1 MNRNRNYRG
10 FTLIE
15 ILVSIGIIAV
25 LIGIALPALSGARQ
39 RASDV
44 VGLSNLRQTG
54 LVFESYTQTF
64 NGWLPFAYEG
74 TQFSTTPRVPP
85 EALSSDSHWALSK
98 YWSSLFHEIAPWRE
112 WFQMWT
118 FPDPRR
124 SVDEPWIILE
134 QGGALSNGV
143 SSLRY
148 SRALFARPE
157 IWEVGEMVED
167 RDSVLRGVRM
177 SEVRFP
183 SSKVSLFDGE
193 LCVRVRCDS
202 ELEAKRGMLFLD
214 GHAALLATGDAIEPV
229 QGRMPYLGEPEP
241 LHDTAGGAY
250 GRDYP

>member
-1 MNRNRNYRG
+1 MNDDRNHRG
-10 FTLIE
+10 FSLIE

-39 RASDV
+39 RARDV

-54 LVFESYTQTF
+54 LVMESYVKSYD
-64 NGWLPFAYEG
+64 GWLPFASEG
-74 TQFSTTPRVPP
+74 TWFRITPREPP
-85 EALSSDSHWALSK
+85 DALTSGIHWDLSN
-98 YWSSLFHEIAPWRE
+98 YWSSLFHEVAPWPE
-112 WFQMWT
+112 WFQVWT
-118 FPDPRR
+118 YPDPRR
-124 SVDEPWIILE
+124 PGVEPWDVPGHDGPLYDGI
-134 QGGALSNGV
+134 

-148 SRALFARPE
+148 SRALFARPQ
-157 IWEVGEMVED
+157 IWEVGEMIED

-177 SEVRFP
+177 NEVRFP

-214 GHAALLATGDAIEPV
+214 GHAAQLATGDAIEPV